1 MNWHTLFKFCL
12 ILLFPLLSGGISAAQ
27 DQWRDP
33 TRPSLY
39 RALEPKG
46 AKKNQT
52 YNLQS
57 IIIGKS
63 RRMALIND
71 KFVTVGDR
79 VGDAKVVAIERNSV
93 VLSESGR
100 RLTIYLFDRSIWN

>member
-1 MNWHTLFKFCL
+1 MNQYALFKFCL
-12 ILLFPLLSGGISAAQ
+12 ILVFPLLSGKINAATEQ
-27 DQWRDP
+27 LRDP

-39 RALEPKG
+39 RNLEPKG
-46 AKKNQT
+46 DKKNQS

-57 IIIGKS
+57 VIIGKS

-71 KFVTVGDR
+71 KFVTVGDV